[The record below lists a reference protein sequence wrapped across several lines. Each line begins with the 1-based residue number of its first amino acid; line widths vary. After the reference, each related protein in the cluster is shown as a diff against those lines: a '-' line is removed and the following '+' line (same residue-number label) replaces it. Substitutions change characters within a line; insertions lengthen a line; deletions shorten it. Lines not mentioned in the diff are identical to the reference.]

1 MEYSSNLSVLYNAL
15 PEHQRQE
22 CHDERVRDLH
32 RQWKN
37 GSREAMNVVVTSYV
51 PLCIKISRD
60 ILKRYNLG
68 HDARQ
73 DMEQY
78 LLEKVAD
85 KFEKFDPSKDNLF
98 HTYLNKTLP
107 LEGLNFVKKYLGLTT
122 DKHKD
127 LFFNLGKYRDA
138 ALEENEYL
146 TRSELAEKI
155 IELSPYKISERDI
168 YIINAIRAKLA
179 AGEIRERLT
188 SVYSQDDDFENLA
201 QLYQLII
208 DKQLSHK
215 KFTHANLQEMM
226 ILNDQL
232 IFSQKKA
239 GFYNHRT
246 ALVTKAFLTKNL
258 HLSSETLDFE
268 KIEDIPEKYDDAY
281 LQYLEK
287 KALGYIRPSTEK
299 QIILQEA
306 LELIDQVGY
315 YNFNKNAAKI
325 ATLNNLALEYLLSFD
340 YQNSIKAYEQLL
352 SIPNLSGDAH
362 DFILF
367 NYLNCLL
374 KGEEYQ
380 KSISII
386 ERHFSTPKTSPMLS
400 GKLSCIKAMARVFTG
415 NLELAYIELSPHSKK
430 KLRNNYFYSR
440 LVLAIIFYLE
450 QNIDLAK
457 REIENTLQIIPD
469 SVELHYLLFCAK
481 SLRSF
486 LTIEDSPNDSSLKK
500 KLLFS
505 SIDTFIHV
513 DNKGSD
519 ILPLL
524 WLRKQLLEH
533 K

>member
-22 CHDERVRDLH
+22 CRDERVRDLH

-60 ILKRYNLG
+60 ILTRYNLG

-188 SVYSQDDDFENLA
+188 SVYSQDDDFENLRDITRNETRPEVVYLDA
-201 QLYQLII
+201 ERQGFAEVFAEKASDAITDPIGWYIVKRWVMDDDPVSLVDLGRELDI
-208 DKQLSHK
+208 DERKVRR
-215 KFTHANLQEMM
+215 
-226 ILNDQL
+226 ILDKSLDQL
-232 IFSQKKA
+232 KKRFYDEKALRSDSQSIVDIFEFQNKLKKKPSAMIELNNHNEHYKGLIKEAIHLHVLNEGEVPHRRSGKVKYGEMA
-239 GFYNHRT
+239 G
-246 ALVTKAFLTKNL
+246 LVSWEMINRDLNNGNVFGVGNMTLKAFHGREFLT
-258 HLSSETLDFE
+258 
-268 KIEDIPEKYDDAY
+268 
-281 LQYLEK
+281 LENVV
-287 KALGYIRPSTEK
+287 
-299 QIILQEA
+299 
-306 LELIDQVGY
+306 D
-315 YNFNKNAAKI
+315 
-325 ATLNNLALEYLLSFD
+325 
-340 YQNSIKAYEQLL
+340 
-352 SIPNLSGDAH
+352 
-362 DFILF
+362 
-367 NYLNCLL
+367 
-374 KGEEYQ
+374 
-380 KSISII
+380 SII
-386 ERHFSTPKTSPMLS
+386 ETQKHGDSVKNESKEIEH
-400 GKLSCIKAMARVFTG
+400 GKLQNHTTWSVVHKALSEGRIEGCPVNTLKRLCLSIRDG
-415 NLELAYIELSPHSKK
+415 HVPYVLSDELS
-430 KLRNNYFYSR
+430 L
-440 LVLAIIFYLE
+440 
-450 QNIDLAK
+450 
-457 REIENTLQIIPD
+457 
-469 SVELHYLLFCAK
+469 
-481 SLRSF
+481 
-486 LTIEDSPNDSSLKK
+486 
-500 KLLFS
+500 
-505 SIDTFIHV
+505 
-513 DNKGSD
+513 
-519 ILPLL
+519 
-524 WLRKQLLEH
+524 
-533 K
+533 